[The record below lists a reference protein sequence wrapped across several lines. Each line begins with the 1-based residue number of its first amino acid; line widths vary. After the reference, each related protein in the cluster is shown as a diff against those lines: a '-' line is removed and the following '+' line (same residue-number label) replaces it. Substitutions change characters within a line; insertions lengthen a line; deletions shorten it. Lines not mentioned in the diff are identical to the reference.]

1 MVLPRKVRQEML
13 KRDWDVSQRQIAES
27 VRNNIKTK
35 NQRKSTVNNLGKA
48 TKMEEFMESVARKVR
63 RFLMMQRSVGRQ
75 VKDLESK
82 MNESKRIR
90 QQDLLEI
97 SMAGEYSEE
106 APDAVDTSREDTSA
120 SSS

>member
-1 MVLPRKVRQEML
+1 ML

-48 TKMEEFMESVARKVR
+48 TKMEEFMESVGRKLR
-63 RFLMMQRSVGRQ
+63 RFLTMQRSVGRQ

-97 SMAGEYSEE
+97 QMDGEYSVG
-106 APDAVDTSREDTSA
+106 APSAADTSG